1 MFWSA
6 KLVSNVFISCSYYCE
21 AKQRVLTKI
30 SIAVISEPSDHSLTA
45 SFNWTNV
52 IVNELKMRMKNSST
66 KVILWSDG
74 CSSQC
79 CTKYVFVLMTNLD
92 KSVQSEW
99 HFNEANHWKD
109 PGDCVS
115 GTIKRVVFGLVQ
127 SNKITIYTA
136 EGFVTEASKTV
147 PSIQSICL
155 PEDDEIIEPLFVK
168 VTPYI
173 QGTLDTNNMK
183 RSSKFYRSSNDLE
196 PFHVQYHSCSK
207 YSCVRSYR
215 FIRATK
221 MSVVFVKNFFMEIIR
236 AFRRNV
242 LRARYD
248 SMKNLLE
255 WKMTFQLTLE
265 MCHLN

>member
-6 KLVSNVFISCSYYCE
+6 KFVSNVFISCSYYRE
-21 AKQRVLTKI
+21 AEQRVLTKI
-30 SIAVISEPSDHSLTA
+30 SVAVISEPSDHSLIA

-52 IVNELKMRMKNSST
+52 TVNELKMRMKNSSK

-74 CSSQC
+74 CSSQF
-79 CTKYVFVLMTNLD
+79 CTKYVFALMTNLD

-136 EGFVTEASKTV
+136 EGFVMEASKTV

-155 PEDDEIIEPLFVK
+155 SEDDEIIEPLLVK

-173 QGTLDTNNMK
+173 QGILDTNNMK
-183 RSSKFYRSSNDLE
+183 RSSKFCRSSNDLE

-207 YSCVRSYR
+207 HSCVRSYR

-221 MSVVFVKNFFMEIIR
+221 MSVVFVKNFFMEIILPSEETSFVQDTIPWR
-236 AFRRNV
+236 IFWNG
-242 LRARYD
+242 
-248 SMKNLLE
+248 K
-255 WKMTFQLTLE
+255 
-265 MCHLN
+265 